1 MIFII
6 TFSGLFR
13 LISMLFIVIFSGLF
27 KIEWEGDGFVGLA
40 AKTYYCYD
48 INNPDLDKYSSK
60 GVNKT
65 IKLTREHYLSV
76 LNSKEPVKST
86 NKGFIV
92 KNRDMLTYAMH
103 KDGLSYL
110 YCKRKILDDGISTT
124 YLDI

>member
-1 MIFII
+1 
-6 TFSGLFR
+6 
-13 LISMLFIVIFSGLF
+13 MLFIISFPGLF
-27 KIEWEGDGFVGLA
+27 KIEWQGDGFVGLA

-48 INNPDLDKYSSK
+48 INNSDLDKYSSK

-65 IKLTREHYLSV
+65 IKLTREHFLSV
-76 LNSKEPVKST
+76 LKSRKPVRST
-86 NKGFIV
+86 NKGFIM
-92 KNRDMLTYAMH
+92 KNRDVVTYSMN